1 MIGDLR
7 EKLSKRLRV
16 SMGCLW
22 IVDKENG
29 TVYHDDTKIESSKI
43 KRYSLMIGN
52 MHRTKE
58 FDENEDGNVETDVI
72 NNRHITKGKIRMR
85 CGHFTGKF
93 FVMLFL
99 SLRPHAPSIYWHLLC
114 LYISDILSNW
124 TSNNKQPIN
133 Q

>member
-22 IVDKENG
+22 IVDQENG

-58 FDENEDGNVETDVI
+58 FDENENGNVETDVI

-93 FVMLFL
+93 NIMVFLPLKATGAEHLPVFVM
-99 SLRPHAPSIYWHLLC
+99 SLY
-114 LYISDILSNW
+114 
-124 TSNNKQPIN
+124 Q
-133 Q
+133 